1 MENASKALIIA
12 GAILLSILIIS
23 LGIMVYNNSKNTVGS
38 ANLSKQEIATFNS
51 EWESYCG
58 GNKTASEVSTMIS
71 AVIASNAAES
81 RNGAGRLVTVQAG
94 TAKAEQPSTVP
105 TIASTSTYRVEATYG
120 DSGLI
125 TNLKY
130 TANGSTSGTTGG
142 GTTNPLV

>member
-51 EWESYCG
+51 EWESYVG

-71 AVIASNAAES
+71 AVIASNAAET
-81 RNGAGRLVTVQAG
+81 NTGAGRMIEV
-94 TAKAEQPSTVP
+94 KATETSPALDGKPTSVP
-105 TIASTSTYRVEATYG
+105 IVPATNTYRVTADYK
-120 DSGLI
+120 DGLI
-125 TNLKY
+125 NKLTVQKNTN
-130 TANGSTSGTTGG
+130 TPSTP
-142 GTTNPLV
+142 NPEG